1 MKGKVIL
8 KKIGIGIIT
17 AALLLSQPMQLVYAE
32 EENNPEAT
40 EEAADANPEEK
51 TKEQIA
57 AEEAAKNRRLMT
69 HR

>member
-8 KKIGIGIIT
+8 KKIGIGIIM

-57 AEEAAKNRRLMT
+57 AEEAAKKTGIL
-69 HR
+69 